1 MFRPWDPRAGRD
13 TYEDVFERFGAIRI
27 SEYVL
32 DWPDEEGLDSFE
44 AAACAALPGWPE
56 GA

>member
-44 AAACAALPGWPE
+44 AAACAALPGWLE